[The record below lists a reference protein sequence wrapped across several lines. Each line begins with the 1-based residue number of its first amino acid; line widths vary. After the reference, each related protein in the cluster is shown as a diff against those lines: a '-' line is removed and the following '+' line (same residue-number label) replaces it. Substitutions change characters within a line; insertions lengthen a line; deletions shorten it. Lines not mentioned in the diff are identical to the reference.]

1 MAKTKTTSLNAFD
14 KLALR
19 HTLIG
24 WTGLLIFLTLGILLE
39 VLHGLKMD
47 LYLDV
52 RQETR
57 RFMWTL
63 AHAHGT
69 LFSLVHLG
77 FAWSV
82 TFSSKWLGTPGAG
95 FRSVSRAFTGGL
107 ILMPLGF
114 LLGGIWTYGGDP
126 GMGILLV
133 PIGALFMLFGCAR
146 VLTQFVAFRKLAQ
159 K

>member
-1 MAKTKTTSLNAFD
+1 MAKTKSTSLNSFD
-14 KLALR
+14 RLALR
-19 HTLIG
+19 HALVG

-39 VLHGLKMD
+39 VLHGLKLD

-69 LFSLVHLG
+69 LFSLVHLA
-77 FAWSV
+77 FAWSL
-82 TFSSKWLGTPGAG
+82 TFCSRWMNEPGAG
-95 FRSVSRAFTGGL
+95 FGSASWAFTGGL
-107 ILMPLGF
+107 VLMPLGF

-126 GMGILLV
+126 GVGIFLV
-133 PIGALFMLFGCAR
+133 PAGALLMLFGCVR
-146 VLTQFVAFRKLAQ
+146 VLASFASLRNLTAK
-159 K
+159 

>member
-1 MAKTKTTSLNAFD
+1 MAKIKSTSLNSFD
-14 KLALR
+14 RLALR
-19 HTLIG
+19 HALVG

-39 VLHGLKMD
+39 VLHGLKLD

-69 LFSLVHLG
+69 LFSLVHLA
-77 FAWSV
+77 FAWSL
-82 TFSSKWLGTPGAG
+82 TFSSRWMNAPGPG
-95 FRSVSRAFTGGL
+95 FRSASWAFIGGL

-126 GMGILLV
+126 GVGIFLV
-133 PIGALFMLFGCAR
+133 PAGALLMLFGCVR
-146 VLTQFVAFRKLAQ
+146 VLVLFASLRNLAA

>member
-1 MAKTKTTSLNAFD
+1 MAKTKSTSLNSFD
-14 KLALR
+14 RLALR
-19 HTLIG
+19 HALVG

-39 VLHGLKMD
+39 IFHGLKLD

-69 LFSLVHLG
+69 LISLVHLA
-77 FAWSV
+77 FAWSL
-82 TFSSKWLGTPGAG
+82 TFCSRWMNVPGAG
-95 FRSVSRAFTGGL
+95 FRSASWAFTGGL

-126 GMGILLV
+126 GVGIFLV
-133 PIGALFMLFGCAR
+133 PPGALLMLFGCAK
-146 VLTQFVAFRKLAQ
+146 VLTLFASLRNLAA